1 MLPNYL
7 VIGAPRSGTSWLAR
21 NLRTHP
27 QVYLSPEKEIHFFD
41 RHYTKGIAWYEN
53 LFKGLEEIA
62 VGEVTPRY
70 LYGEKVPGL
79 IHQVLPDV
87 KLIASLRD
95 PAERAYSH
103 YCYRHKE
110 NKKAVSFEQQIIK
123 NPQLIEEC
131 MYAVNL
137 QRYYDLFPKSNI
149 LILRYED
156 IKSGPDEYMRS
167 IFRFLGV
174 DDSFVPPFLTKVV
187 NSSASRSRSKLIH
200 KVSNKLSK
208 LRFDRTSNI
217 IDKVSHRNIPQLS
230 NNTRKE
236 LIEKYFLNDINKLEK
251 LIDQDLKKWKQ

>member
-41 RHYTKGIAWYEN
+41 RHYTKSIAWYEK
-53 LFKGLEEIA
+53 LFKDLQEIA
-62 VGEVTPRY
+62 VGEATPEY

-95 PAERAYSH
+95 PTERAYSH
-103 YCYRHKE
+103 YCYRHRD
-110 NKKAVSFEQQIIK
+110 NKKAISFEQQLNK
-123 NPQLIEEC
+123 NQLLIEKSL
-131 MYAVNL
+131 YAENL

-156 IKSGPDEYMRS
+156 IKTSPDVYMSS
-167 IFRFLGV
+167 IFGFLGV
-174 DDSFVPPFLTKVV
+174 DDSFVPPFLAKVV
-187 NSSASRSRSKLIH
+187 NSSASRSRSRIIH
-200 KVSNKLSK
+200 KISNKLSK
-208 LRFDRTSNI
+208 LRFDRASNI
-217 IDKVSHRNIPQLS
+217 IDKISHRDIPPIS
-230 NNTRKE
+230 KKTRKE

-251 LIDQDLKKWKQ
+251 LIDQDLSQWKQ